1 MEVRDGNVTGLSIR
15 AASNH
20 GPPYSTCLIA
30 IHTYSLRKPV
40 CTQIPGLVWIRLA
53 DCARFSKYR
62 KVMKYRER
70 CETFNARSGGLLA
83 PPPSSPFL
91 SLPTTYIEYTWPC
104 ISRASTHLYPAWGGA
119 DNFFIKKVFR
129 NKNQTRSSV
138 GIDTRPPPPA
148 PSPLPPHTRTP
159 TLAQEYRAKPGRPS
173 GAHKFPLACT
183 DWN

>member
-1 MEVRDGNVTGLSIR
+1 MFDRDTHAQVG
-15 AASNH
+15 
-20 GPPYSTCLIA
+20 
-30 IHTYSLRKPV
+30 RKAWPV

-91 SLPTTYIEYTWPC
+91 SPSLPLPTTYIEYTWPC
-104 ISRASTHLYPAWGGA
+104 ISRASTRRPAWGGA

-138 GIDTRPPPPA
+138 GIDTRPSLPPSTPVHPRLLKNTE
-148 PSPLPPHTRTP
+148 PSPAFWRAQVSARMHGLELGTRIC
-159 TLAQEYRAKPGRPS
+159 R
-173 GAHKFPLACT
+173 
-183 DWN
+183 

>member
-1 MEVRDGNVTGLSIR
+1 M
-15 AASNH
+15 
-20 GPPYSTCLIA
+20 
-30 IHTYSLRKPV
+30 
-40 CTQIPGLVWIRLA
+40 CTQIPRLVWIRLA

-104 ISRASTHLYPAWGGA
+104 ISRASTHRPAWGGA

-138 GIDTRPPPPA
+138 GIDTRPPY
-148 PSPLPPHTRTP
+148 TRTP
-159 TLAQEYRAKPGRPS
+159 TLAQEYRAKPGLLARTS
-173 GAHKFPLACT
+173 FRSHARTGIRDAHLPVTHDRLFIAKRLKKV
-183 DWN
+183 

>member
-1 MEVRDGNVTGLSIR
+1 MFDRDTHAQVG
-15 AASNH
+15 
-20 GPPYSTCLIA
+20 
-30 IHTYSLRKPV
+30 RKAWPV

-91 SLPTTYIEYTWPC
+91 SPSLPLPTTYIEYTWPC
-104 ISRASTHLYPAWGGA
+104 ISRASTRRPAWGGA

-138 GIDTRPPPPA
+138 GIDTRP
-148 PSPLPPHTRTP
+148 SLPLYPYTHACSRIQSQ
-159 TLAQEYRAKPGRPS
+159 ARPS